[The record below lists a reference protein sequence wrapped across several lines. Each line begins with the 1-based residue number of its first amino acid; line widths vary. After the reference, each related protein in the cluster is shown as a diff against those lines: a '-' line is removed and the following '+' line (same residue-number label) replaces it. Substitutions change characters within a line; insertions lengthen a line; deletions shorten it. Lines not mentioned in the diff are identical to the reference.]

1 MLNRPDKI
9 EKNLLILLF
18 SFFFQNVDIINDSD
32 DAIARMISQMKDAAE
47 VRVLIHSTLHFKY
60 KYLYYHHVS
69 PHVQAY
75 IQPT

>member
-9 EKNLLILLF
+9 EKPTTLF
-18 SFFFQNVDIINDSD
+18 FSFQNVDIINDSD

-47 VRVLIHSTLHFKY
+47 VRVFTHSTLHFKY
-60 KYLYYHHVS
+60 KSLYYHHLS

-75 IQPT
+75 MQPIMT